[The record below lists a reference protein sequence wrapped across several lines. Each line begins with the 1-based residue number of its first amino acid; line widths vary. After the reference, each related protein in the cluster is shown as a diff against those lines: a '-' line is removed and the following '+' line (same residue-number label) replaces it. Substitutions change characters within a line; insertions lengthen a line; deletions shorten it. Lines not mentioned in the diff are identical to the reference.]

1 MINKKFLLR
10 NDVVAMNKVL
20 NKEVKKTSDAKFARW
35 KDLFSN
41 FDLDIEHVKGDEN
54 SIPNFL
60 SLEHLQVSMITHKH
74 DQEREIISDPVQ
86 CMIIVTK
93 WKQDQ

>member
-1 MINKKFLLR
+1 
-10 NDVVAMNKVL
+10 MNKVL

-35 KDLFSN
+35 QALFSN
-41 FDLDIEHVKGDEN
+41 FDFDIEHVKGNEN

-60 SLEHLQVSMITHKH
+60 SREHLQVSMITSEH

-86 CMIIVTK
+86 CMIIVTE
-93 WKQDQ
+93 WKEDQ